1 MTASTTFDPDAG
13 RKRVRTGPIRVAL
26 IEPHRAM
33 RASLRALL
41 DDAGIDVVAE
51 ADSPGQVPLRT
62 LQERTPDVLVLDV
75 SYLAGSALSAIG
87 ALARSAAQMPIVAI
101 TMHADPAFAGA
112 AISAGARAV
121 VLKDLADSQ
130 LAEAVQAAA

>member
-1 MTASTTFDPDAG
+1 MAASTTFAASAP
-13 RKRVRTGPIRVAL
+13 RERVRTEPIRVAL

-33 RASLRALL
+33 RESLRALL

-51 ADSPGQVPLRT
+51 ADSPGQVPPRT
-62 LQERTPDVLVLDV
+62 LQERTTDVLVLDV
-75 SYLAGSALSAIG
+75 SYFAGSALSAIG
-87 ALARSAAQMPIVAI
+87 ALGRSAAQVPIVAI

-112 AISAGARAV
+112 AIRAGARAV